1 VYKNKINGW
10 LSLFPST
17 LKARKKITQTGSSSI
32 VRDDDFPP
40 SIPRQRGREKEE
52 EKTKDNHPSK

>member
-1 VYKNKINGW
+1 MVISFSFYAQGK
-10 LSLFPST
+10 
-17 LKARKKITQTGSSSI
+17 KKITQTGSSSI